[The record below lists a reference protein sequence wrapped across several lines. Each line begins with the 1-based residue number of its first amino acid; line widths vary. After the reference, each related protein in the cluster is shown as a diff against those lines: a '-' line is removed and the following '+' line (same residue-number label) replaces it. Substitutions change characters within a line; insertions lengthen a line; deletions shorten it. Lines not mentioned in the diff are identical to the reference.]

1 MSIESRE
8 DFEGLKEAGR
18 IVRIALSEME
28 KAVRS
33 GITTAEL
40 DEIGADVLMRY
51 GARSAPM
58 LVYGFPGAACI
69 SVNDEIVHG
78 VPGGRVIQGCD
89 LVKLDVTVEKD
100 GYMADAAITVPV
112 PPVSE
117 ERRELIACAKRAFDR
132 AMTVTRAGFRVRD
145 IGRAVE
151 KEVRRSGF
159 VVIRDGLA
167 GHGIGRTIHEEPTV
181 PNYYDF
187 RARQRLTNGLVITVE
202 PMIATGSGRALQAA
216 NGWTIK
222 TADGSWA
229 AHYEHTV
236 VVTRGTPILLTA
248 A

>member
-18 IVRIALSEME
+18 IVRMALSEME

-78 VPGGRVIQGCD
+78 IPSGRVIQGSD

-117 ERRELIACAKRAFDR
+117 ERRELIAYAKRAFDR
-132 AMTVTRAGFRVRD
+132 AMNVTRAGFRVRD

-181 PNYYDF
+181 PNYTILTSRCTYF
-187 RARQRLTNGLVITVE
+187 IPSEWNPISIRFLTVYRRIVAFLSTNGITTTSV
-202 PMIATGSGRALQAA
+202 PVS
-216 NGWTIK
+216 
-222 TADGSWA
+222 
-229 AHYEHTV
+229 V
-236 VVTRGTPILLTA
+236 
-248 A
+248 